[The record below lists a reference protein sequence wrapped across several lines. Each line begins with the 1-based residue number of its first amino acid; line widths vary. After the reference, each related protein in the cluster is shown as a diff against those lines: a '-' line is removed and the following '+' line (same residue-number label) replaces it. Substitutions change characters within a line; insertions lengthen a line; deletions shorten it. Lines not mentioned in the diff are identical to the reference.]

1 MLIPSLKTQLLEL
14 ARPQLLEQGY
24 CPGLIGEQVE
34 VRCRIEGD
42 LNRAVVNAVIDPV
55 RRDPQG
61 VGELGHGQVPGNAAR
76 VRLAALAEQPMA
88 QAEDADGA
96 GQDGGMPGGAMA
108 LLRQQGRDLFVG
120 FARFGEFENPFL
132 HLLG

>member
-14 ARPQLLEQGY
+14 ASPQLLEQGY
-24 CPGLIGEQVE
+24 CLGLIGEQVE

-61 VGELGHGQVPGNAAR
+61 AGELGHGQVPGNAAR

-88 QAEDADGA
+88 QAEDSDGA
-96 GQDGGMPGGAMA
+96 GQDSG
-108 LLRQQGRDLFVG
+108 V
-120 FARFGEFENPFL
+120 
-132 HLLG
+132 LG